1 MSACLKEADGL
12 AALIRATLT
21 EYKGLDIITLDLRA
35 CNSFTDLMLL
45 CTGTSTR
52 HVAALGKYVIKT
64 AKEHKCS
71 VLGIEGEKYNEWI
84 AVDLGAVVV
93 HLMLADVR
101 EYYAIEKIWSA

>member
-1 MSACLKEADGL
+1 MPALQTQADDL
-12 AALIRATLT
+12 ATLMRATLT
-21 EYKGLDIITLDLRA
+21 EYKGLDIILLDLRG

-45 CTGTSTR
+45 CTATSTR

-64 AKEHKCS
+64 AKEHKCP

-84 AVDLGAVVV
+84 AIDLGAVVV